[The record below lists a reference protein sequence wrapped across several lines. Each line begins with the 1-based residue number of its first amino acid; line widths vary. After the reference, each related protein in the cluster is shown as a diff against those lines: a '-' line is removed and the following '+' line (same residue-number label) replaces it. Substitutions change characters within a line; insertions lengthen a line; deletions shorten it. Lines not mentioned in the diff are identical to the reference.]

1 MTAIAHA
8 SIPADDPKTAAAV
21 LAEMLGG
28 EAMRFPPG
36 GPDAWMAW
44 SADGQV
50 ELEIAR
56 RGALIHYGPEQGEW
70 RPEPAAGRLSE
81 VHLAICVE
89 KSAAEIIAIAERAGW
104 PARHCERGGGVFQL
118 TEVWVDGVF
127 MLELLDPAQTERY
140 REAVTPQTWKRFLSM
155 MEAGTPLTA

>member
-8 SIPADDPKTAAAV
+8 SIPADNPRQAAAV

-28 EAMRFPPG
+28 EALPFPPA

-50 ELEIAR
+50 ELEIAP
-56 RGALIHYGPEQGEW
+56 RGALLHFGPEEGEW
-70 RPEPAAGRLSE
+70 RPAENVNRLSE

-89 KSAAEIIAIAERAGW
+89 KSAAEIIVIGEEARDQRPCAIQPGCRV
-104 PARHCERGGGVFQL
+104 ARRE
-118 TEVWVDGVF
+118 DGVTVHAA
-127 MLELLDPAQTERY
+127 LHLNQVKPVISHSVGLSNRCYCISGDPT
-140 REAVTPQTWKRFLSM
+140 VSSP
-155 MEAGTPLTA
+155 

>member
-8 SIPADDPKTAAAV
+8 SIPADDPKQAAAV

-28 EAMRFPPG
+28 EALPFPPA
-36 GPDAWMAW
+36 GPDSWMAW

-56 RGALIHYGPEQGEW
+56 RGALIHFGTEEAEW
-70 RPEPAAGRLSE
+70 RQGPHAGRLSE

-89 KSAAEIIAIAERAGW
+89 KSAQEIIAIAERAGW
-104 PARHCERGGGVFQL
+104 PARACDRGGGVFQL
-118 TEVWVDGVF
+118 TEVWVEGAF
-127 MLELLDPAQTERY
+127 MIEMFDPAQTERY
-140 REAVTPQTWKRFLSM
+140 RAVITPENWKRQLSAM
-155 MEAGTPLTA
+155 AAAPAGA

>member
-1 MTAIAHA
+1 MAAIAHA
-8 SIPADDPKTAAAV
+8 SIPADDPKAAAAV

-28 EAMRFPPG
+28 EAMPFPPG

-44 SADGQV
+44 SADGAV

-56 RGALIHYGPEQGEW
+56 RGAVLHYGDEQGEW
-70 RPEPAAGRLSE
+70 RPGSGASRLSE

-89 KSAAEIIAIAERAGW
+89 KSAAEIMAIAARAGW
-104 PARHCERGGGVFQL
+104 PARHCDRGGGIFQL

-127 MLELLDPAQTERY
+127 MLELLDPAQTRRY
-140 REAVTPQTWKRFLSM
+140 REAVTPQTWKRYLASLQPDL
-155 MEAGTPLTA
+155 ASA

>member
-8 SIPADDPKTAAAV
+8 SIPADNPRQAAAV

-28 EAMRFPPG
+28 EALPFPPA
-36 GPDAWMAW
+36 GPEAWMAW

-50 ELEIAR
+50 ELEIAP
-56 RGALIHYGPEQGEW
+56 RGALLHFGPEEGEW
-70 RPEPAAGRLSE
+70 RPAENVNRLSE

-89 KSAAEIIAIAERAGW
+89 KSAAEIIALAERAGW
-104 PARHCERGGGVFQL
+104 PARACDRGEGVFQL

-127 MLELLDPAQTERY
+127 MIEMFDPAQTERY
-140 REAVTPQTWKRFLSM
+140 RAVITPQSWKQQLAEMGVSL
-155 MEAGTPLTA
+155 AGA